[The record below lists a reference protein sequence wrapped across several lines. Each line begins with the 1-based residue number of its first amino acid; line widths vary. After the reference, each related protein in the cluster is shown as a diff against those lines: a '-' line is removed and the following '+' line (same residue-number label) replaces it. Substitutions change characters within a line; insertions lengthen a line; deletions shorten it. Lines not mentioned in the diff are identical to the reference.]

1 MMIKPTIGDQM
12 SSQGVRK
19 EDVEFDIAI
28 TKYLNAGGTIERAQD
43 RLLIAAEKMP
53 APVTQRTPD
62 GRSGLADAGHSG
74 EAVRPQSTPSGQLTS
89 ASPQPYH
96 QSRTR
101 RGITAITSSQESI
114 KKGYLI
120 LMKTS
125 DGRAWGSVGWHELD
139 GMDRD
144 GSVARL
150 IKSKVAAPM
159 DRFATLDQV
168 LSDKQFTEIY
178 HESQKQLPAQ

>member
-12 SSQGVRK
+12 SSQGIRK

-53 APVTQRTPD
+53 APVMQRTPD
-62 GRSGLADAGHSG
+62 GHSGLADAGHSG
-74 EAVRPQSTPSGQLTS
+74 EATNSPASKARLLS

-101 RGITAITSSQESI
+101 RDLTAIASAQAREQAGVRFTETLPDEFHVGSCTYLP
-114 KKGYLI
+114 GYLKRFGFHGAAKLICGCGRCMAGDPCVPFII
-120 LMKTS
+120 LVSRDFKGKT
-125 DGRAWGSVGWHELD
+125 A
-139 GMDRD
+139 
-144 GSVARL
+144 
-150 IKSKVAAPM
+150 
-159 DRFATLDQV
+159 
-168 LSDKQFTEIY
+168 
-178 HESQKQLPAQ
+178 